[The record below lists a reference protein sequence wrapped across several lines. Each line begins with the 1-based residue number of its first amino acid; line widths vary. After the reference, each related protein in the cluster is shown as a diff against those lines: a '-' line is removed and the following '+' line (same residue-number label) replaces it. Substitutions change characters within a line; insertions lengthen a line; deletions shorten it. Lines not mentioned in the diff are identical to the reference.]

1 MIAIQHMT
9 RFLAGLGEIVNI
21 LTAPIVAALAYLAS
35 MERFMGER
43 FMGERYMGQHMM
55 GDDVIE
61 GQMMGD
67 QMMQDQMLGDQMMQD
82 QMLGDQMMGDQMMMA
97 DPAFTTYAVNQ
108 DMAIFT
114 SIIIAVV
121 AVGFINGGFA
131 VLFSIRRLLAEGQ
144 GPSSIKTAKTKTAE
158 KRDAATPDA
167 VKEEAQDMPKNTVKT
182 ATTPSKPKAKVK
194 AKKATKTAKKKT

>member
-1 MIAIQHMT
+1 MD
-9 RFLAGLGEIVNI
+9 
-21 LTAPIVAALAYLAS
+21 
-35 MERFMGER
+35 
-43 FMGERYMGQHMM
+43 ERYMGQHMM
-55 GDDVIE
+55 DDDVIE
-61 GQMMGD
+61 G
-67 QMMQDQMLGDQMMQD
+67 
-82 QMLGDQMMGDQMMMA
+82 QMMGDQMMMA

-144 GPSSIKTAKTKTAE
+144 GPSSIKTATTKTAE
-158 KRDAATPDA
+158 KRDAAKSEA
-167 VKEEAQDMPKNTVKT
+167 VKEAAQDMPQNTVKT
-182 ATTPSKPKAKVK
+182 AATPSKPKTKVK